1 MWHPLNLPAVV
12 PSPPQGH
19 AAARLPGHM
28 SAAGLGYSRRV
39 QAWTKGEIL
48 RRVPLWT
55 MLAVGVGNLASLVS
69 RVLKVGSG
77 AMIGGRVTLRLS
89 PNALRHLCAH
99 RQVVLVTG
107 TNGKTTTTRMVSAA
121 LARKGP
127 VASNDTGANMPDGL
141 VAALSHHLSAPYAA
155 LEIDERYFARI
166 APTLRPAAAVLL
178 NLSRDQLDRFGEVRE
193 LERAVRAGVEQLGDT
208 SVIANAKDVL
218 VASAAMA
225 APRHTWVSAVAA
237 SWLSDGNVCP
247 RCGAYID
254 SNEGAEPWK
263 CVCGLAEPEPDWL
276 LEGSELRDP
285 AGARTRIELGLPG
298 DINMTNA
305 AMAIAAAETVGVA
318 PDAAA
323 DAIQGV
329 ADVRGRYQTV
339 RRGGRTVRLLLA
351 KNPAGW
357 AETLSIVGGAEH
369 TILVAINGREADGRD
384 LSWLWDVPFEKLRGA
399 AVLASGECVDD
410 LSVRLTYAEV
420 AHTAVADP
428 IEAID
433 SIDTAAGTGVEL
445 ISNYTAFNGIRRRLG
460 ID

>member
-1 MWHPLNLPAVV
+1 MWPGETRR
-12 PSPPQGH
+12 SS
-19 AAARLPGHM
+19 PGHM
-28 SAAGLGYSRRV
+28 STADLGYPQRV
-39 QAWTKGEIL
+39 QAWTNGEIL

-55 MLAVGVGNLASLVS
+55 LVAVAAGNLASFVS
-69 RVLKVGSG
+69 RVLKIGSG

-99 RQVVLVTG
+99 REVVLVTG
-107 TNGKTTTTRMVSAA
+107 TNGKTTSTRMVSAA
-121 LARKGP
+121 LATRGP

-141 VAALSHHLSAPYAA
+141 VAAISHNLSAPQAA

-166 APTLRPAAAVLL
+166 APTLRPTAAVLL
-178 NLSRDQLDRFGEVRE
+178 NLSRDQLDRMGEVRE
-193 LERAVRAGVEQLGDT
+193 LERAVRAGVEQLEDT
-208 SVIANAKDVL
+208 RVVANTKDVL
-218 VASAAMA
+218 VASAAAA
-225 APRHTWVSAVAA
+225 APRRTWVAAVAA

-254 SNEGAEPWK
+254 SHEATETDGTQPWK
-263 CVCGLAEPEPDWL
+263 CGCGLAEPEPDWL
-276 LEGSELRDP
+276 LEGSELRAP
-285 AGARTRIELGLPG
+285 GGARTRIRLGIPG

-305 AMAIAAAETVGVA
+305 AMAIAAADTAGVD
-318 PDAAA
+318 PAAA
-323 DAIQGV
+323 AEAIQDV

-357 AETLSIVGGAEH
+357 AETLSIVGSTERA
-369 TILVAINGREADGRD
+369 ILIAINGREADGRD

-399 AVLASGECVDD
+399 TVLASGECVAD

-428 IEAID
+428 LEAID
-433 SIDTAAGTGVEL
+433 SIDTAGGAGVEL
-445 ISNYTAFNGIRRRLG
+445 ISNYTAFNGIRRRLD